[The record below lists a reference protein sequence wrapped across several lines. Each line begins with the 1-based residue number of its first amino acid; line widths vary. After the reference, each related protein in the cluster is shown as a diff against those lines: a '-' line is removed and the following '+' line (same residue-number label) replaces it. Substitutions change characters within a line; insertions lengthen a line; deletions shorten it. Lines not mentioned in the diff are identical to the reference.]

1 MELKMPITE
10 VIRILKAL
18 RRRKALK
25 LDYNDDLAIRKAIEV
40 LEQIKEGY

>member
-1 MELKMPITE
+1 MELKMPIAE

-18 RRRKALK
+18 RKRKALK
-25 LDYNDDLAIRKAIEV
+25 LDYNDDLAIRKAIEI